1 MMGRL
6 IGALGTVIV
15 YFCSATLIAQLVMI
29 AYLWSSWKMDQDKV
43 VRILAIARGLEP
55 AVPEPKEDEEAA
67 KKTPVISEQASYQEI
82 LERRAVKL
90 RDLELREQSL
100 ANAVDEVKFQQQQ
113 LAESRQQEQQRVAQ
127 FTTELK
133 SLKSGAEATGRE
145 LVRRT
150 LETVKP
156 KQAKEQLFQML
167 QNNETDEVVMLL
179 ADMPENRRAKI
190 LAEFK
195 TPEENKKLAE
205 VLRRLREGQPEAS
218 LVDKTQQAPVPTK
231 PAGS

>member
-6 IGALGTVIV
+6 VGALGTLIV

-29 AYLWSSWKMDQDKV
+29 AYLWSTWKMDQDKV

-55 AVPEPKEDEEAA
+55 AVPEPKEEE
-67 KKTPVISEQASYQEI
+67 KKEPVVSEQASYEEL

-90 RDLELREQSL
+90 RDLELREQAL
-100 ANAVDEVKFQQQQ
+100 ASALDEMKFQQQQ
-113 LAESRQQEQQRVAQ
+113 LADSRQKEQQRIDR

-133 SLKSGAEATGRE
+133 TLKSGAEATGRE

-205 VLRRLREGQPEAS
+205 VLRRLREGQPEAT
-218 LVDKTQQAPVPTK
+218 LVDKTQQTPVPTK

>member
-1 MMGRL
+1 MGRL
-6 IGALGTVIV
+6 VGALGSLVV
-15 YFCSATLIAQLVMI
+15 YFCSATLIAQVVMI
-29 AYLWSSWKMDQDKV
+29 AYLWSAWKMDQDKV
-43 VRILAIARGLEP
+43 VRSLAIARGLEP
-55 AVPEPKEDEEAA
+55 AVPEPKEEEE
-67 KKTPVISEQASYQEI
+67 KKEPVLSEQASYEEL

-100 ANAVDEVKFQQQQ
+100 ASALDELKFQQQQ
-113 LAESRQQEQQRVAQ
+113 LADSRQQEQQRVAQ

-133 SLKSGAEATGRE
+133 SLKSGAEASGRD

-156 KQAKEQLFQML
+156 RQAKEQLFEML
-167 QNNETDEVVMLL
+167 QNNETDQVVMLL
-179 ADMPENRRAKI
+179 ANMPENRRAKI

-205 VLRRLREGQPEAS
+205 VLRRLREGQPEAN
-218 LVDKTQQAPVPTK
+218 LVDKTQQTPVPTK